1 MASAGHPGRP
11 LYGTPQYRPVMIY
24 GKDKDVTSQYPY
36 SFATVLLLCF
46 AAYLYRFF
54 GTEVAWASVYMC
66 VVLYSLINY
75 VEVPQA
81 KYFMVTHTFSCVAV
95 FGMWFLHLVTHQGF
109 QAAEVSPQLDAFQ
122 STVRIL
128 QSAALLS
135 IGSETLESS
144 WARPGL
150 IVLNAISMRVLPTEV
165 REENLHPDEIVLR
178 TALFSIAWFVEMYVG
193 GSRSI
198 GIDHIYLVLLLYPTL
213 VAHVYAFWLVP
224 LMVLAYR
231 GTQVWRD
238 SELQLVSK
246 DVKLNVL
253 MGLWYSR
260 FMQKDGRTVRPEVE
274 GEVVVE
280 VIDHGPPL
288 PTPSPAPPPAAPP
301 PAAPPPPPA
310 AERTRRAEKSRR
322 KSRSRS
328 VTFAAGAGAE
338 AAEAE
343 EEGAGAGEGE
353 GAAGEGEGEEDE
365 FGLEFGETLLN
376 RAGQGGS
383 RGAARSDGRVPRSA
397 AIANENV

>member
-1 MASAGHPGRP
+1 MASAGRP
-11 LYGTPQYRPVMIY
+11 LYGTPQYRPVLIY

-54 GTEVAWASVYMC
+54 GTEVAWASVYTC

-122 STVRIL
+122 TTVRIL
-128 QSAALLS
+128 QSAAMLR
-135 IGSETLESS
+135 IGSENLEGS

-178 TALFSIAWFVEMYVG
+178 TALFSIAWFTEMYVG

-231 GTQVWRD
+231 GGQVWRD
-238 SELQLVSK
+238 SELQLVPK
-246 DVKLNVL
+246 DVRLNVL

-260 FMQKDGRTVRPEVE
+260 FMQEDGRTVRPEAE
-274 GEVVVE
+274 AEVVVE

-288 PTPSPAPPPAAPP
+288 PSAPSPPPAP
-301 PAAPPPPPA
+301 APPPPPQA
-310 AERTRRAEKSRR
+310 AERTRRAEKSRKSSK

-328 VTFAAGAGAE
+328 VTLVAGAE
-338 AAEAE
+338 ADNETG
-343 EEGAGAGEGE
+343 EEGAGAGAGG
-353 GAAGEGEGEEDE
+353 GADEGEEDE

-383 RGAARSDGRVPRSA
+383 RGSARGSARGDGRVSRSV
-397 AIANENV
+397 AIADEGV